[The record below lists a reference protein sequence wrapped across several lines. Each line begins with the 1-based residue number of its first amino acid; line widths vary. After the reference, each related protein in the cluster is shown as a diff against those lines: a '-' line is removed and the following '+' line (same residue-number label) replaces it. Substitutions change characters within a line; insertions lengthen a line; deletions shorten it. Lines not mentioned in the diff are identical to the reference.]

1 LQGRPWPNGM
11 PSTEAELR
19 RRKAI
24 MDELEEWIRALRVT
38 IQLKEYR
45 KQTDIEVQNRVILK
59 YNKDLAFNLMILYK
73 FGAREERG

>member
-1 LQGRPWPNGM
+1 
-11 PSTEAELR
+11 
-19 RRKAI
+19 